1 MSWGSRMPDINAGFA
16 MTLPPARAIA
26 YFQSKGLAPT
36 MSWKDMQD
44 EAHAVEFAVAG
55 ITKLDVLSDIQNSLT
70 RSLTGGMSFRQ
81 FQDELE
87 PLLQRKGWLGRG
99 LVADDDGVLLGK
111 KLMPYRLDTIF
122 RTNIQSAYAAGR
134 YQQQMRNVADRPYW
148 EYNAVM
154 DNRTRP
160 THAALNGRVFRWD
173 DPIWQTIYPPN
184 GYNCRCWVRALTEA
198 QMKNHPLGVETSDDR
213 LVTVQQPYGLDGEMR
228 PVKAY
233 RDPKTGQL
241 LVPDAGFHLNPGRG
255 YLAGLGQS
263 LLEKSAV
270 APPRLAAQAV
280 YETLRNNRL
289 ATAMNRDLESWVRS
303 LPARPGKDFR
313 RAGALSPIV
322 LAAISDS
329 AALPSP
335 VITLPA
341 QTAVSLREA
350 GASWLGRLASAFR
363 YPLAVLQ
370 RGESLLMVVEDLTG
384 YSVVTL
390 ALSAD
395 GFEPVS
401 SVPWSP
407 AAVARASLIDGAL
420 PEGDA

>member
-1 MSWGSRMPDINAGFA
+1 

-70 RSLTGGMSFRQ
+70 RSLTEGMSFRQ

-99 LVADDDGVLLGK
+99 LVADDDGVLQGK

-134 YQQQMRNVADRPYW
+134 YQQQMSNVADRPYW

-198 QMKNHPLGVETSDDR
+198 QMKNHPLGVESSDDR

-263 LLEKSAV
+263 LLEKSV
-270 APPRLAAQAV
+270 DAPPRLAAQAV

-289 ATAMNRDLESWVRS
+289 ATAMNRDLDSWVRS
-303 LPARPGKDFR
+303 LPARPGRDFR
-313 RAGALSPIV
+313 RAGALSPLV

-329 AALPSP
+329 ATLPSP
-335 VITLPA
+335 VVTLPA

-350 GASWLGRLASAFR
+350 GASWLGRLTSAFR
-363 YPLAVLQ
+363 YPVAVLQ
-370 RGESLLMVVEDLTG
+370 RGEALLMVVEDLAG

-390 ALSAD
+390 ARSAD

-407 AAVARASLIDGAL
+407 AAVARARLIDGTL
-420 PEGDA
+420 PEGNA

>member
-1 MSWGSRMPDINAGFA
+1 MAEVNAGFA
-16 MTLPPARAIA
+16 MTLSPSRAIA
-26 YFQSKGLAPT
+26 YFQSKGLTPT

-55 ITKLDVLSDIQNSLT
+55 ITKLDILSDIQNSLT
-70 RSLTGGMSFRQ
+70 RSLTEGMSFRQ

-99 LVADDDGVLLGK
+99 LIADDDGVLQGK

-134 YQQQMRNVADRPYW
+134 YQWMVANAKERPYW
-148 EYNAVM
+148 QYNAIM
-154 DNRTRP
+154 DGRTRP
-160 THAALNGRVFRWD
+160 AHAALHGRIFRWD
-173 DPIWQTIYPPN
+173 DPIWNTLFPPN
-184 GYNCRCWVRALTEA
+184 GYNCRCFVRALTQA
-198 QMKNHPLGVETSDDR
+198 QVDAHPVGVESSDAYMA
-213 LVTVQQPYGLDGEMR
+213 TIQQPYGTDGEMR
-228 PVKAY
+228 TVTAF
-233 RDPKTGQL
+233 RDPKTGRMM
-241 LVPDAGFHLNPGRG
+241 VPDAGFHLNPGRG

-263 LLEKSAV
+263 LLEKSV
-270 APPRLAAQAV
+270 DAPPRLAAQAV

-289 ATAMNRDLESWVRS
+289 VTAMNRDLDGWVRS
-303 LPARPGKDFR
+303 LSARPSKDFR
-313 RAGALSPIV
+313 RIGALSPLV

-329 AALPSP
+329 TTLPSP
-335 VITLPA
+335 VISLPA

-350 GASWLGRLASAFR
+350 EASWLGRLASAFR
-363 YPLAVLQ
+363 YPMAVLQ
-370 RGESLLMVVEDLTG
+370 RGELLLMVVEDLAG

-390 ALSAD
+390 ARSGD

-407 AAVARASLIDGAL
+407 SVVAHARLIDGAL
-420 PEGDA
+420 PEGNT

>member
-1 MSWGSRMPDINAGFA
+1 

-55 ITKLDVLSDIQNSLT
+55 ITKLDVLSDIQNGLA
-70 RSLTGGMSFRQ
+70 RSLTEGSTFRQ

-99 LVADDDGVLLGK
+99 LVADEDGVLTGK
-111 KLMPYRLDTIF
+111 KLMPYRLETIF

-184 GYNCRCWVRALTEA
+184 GYNCRCWVRALTEV

-289 ATAMNRDLESWVRS
+289 ATAINRDLDRWVRS

-350 GASWLGRLASAFR
+350 DASWLGRLASAFR
-363 YPLAVLQ
+363 YPVAVLQ

-390 ALSAD
+390 ARSAD

-401 SVPWSP
+401 SAPWSH
-407 AAVARASLIDGAL
+407 AAIARARLIDGAL

>member
-1 MSWGSRMPDINAGFA
+1 

-99 LVADDDGVLLGK
+99 LVADDDGVLQGK

-280 YETLRNNRL
+280 YEALRNNRL

-363 YPLAVLQ
+363 YPVAVLK

-390 ALSAD
+390 ARSAD

>member
-1 MSWGSRMPDINAGFA
+1 MGEVNAGFA

-26 YFQSKGLAPT
+26 YFRSKGMTPT
-36 MSWKDMQD
+36 LSWEDMQD
-44 EAHAVEFAVAG
+44 EAHAVRFAVAG
-55 ITKLDVLSDIQNSLT
+55 ITKLDVLSDIHNGLT
-70 RSLTGGMSFRQ
+70 RSLTEGATFRQ

-99 LVADDDGVLLGK
+99 LVADEDGVLQGK

-134 YQQQMRNVADRPYW
+134 YQQQMSNVADRPYW
-148 EYNAVM
+148 QYNAVM

-160 THAALNGRVFRWD
+160 THAALNGRIFRWD

-198 QMKNHPLGVETSDDR
+198 QMTNHPVGVETSDGR

-233 RDPKTGQL
+233 RDPETGQM

-263 LLEKSAV
+263 LLEKSV
-270 APPRLAAQAV
+270 DAPPRLAAQAV

-289 ATAMNRDLESWVRS
+289 TTAVNHALDGWVRS
-303 LPARPGKDFR
+303 LPAGPGKDFR
-313 RAGALSPIV
+313 RVGALSPLV
-322 LAAISDS
+322 LAAISES
-329 AALPSP
+329 ATLPSP
-335 VITLPA
+335 AITLAA
-341 QTAVSLREA
+341 QTAVSLRDA
-350 GASWLGRLASAFR
+350 GVTWLARIASAFR
-363 YPLAVLQ
+363 YPVAVLQ
-370 RGESLLMVVEDLTG
+370 RGDTILVVAEDLTG

-390 ALSAD
+390 VRSAD

-407 AAVARASLIDGAL
+407 AAVTHARLIDGAL
-420 PEGDA
+420 PEDGA

>member
-1 MSWGSRMPDINAGFA
+1 MAEVNAGFA

-26 YFQSKGLAPT
+26 YFQSKGLTPT

-55 ITKLDVLSDIQNSLT
+55 ITKLDILSDIQTSLT
-70 RSLTGGMSFRQ
+70 RSLTEGMSFRQ
-81 FQDELE
+81 FHDELE

-99 LVADDDGVLLGK
+99 LVADENGVLTGK
-111 KLMPYRLDTIF
+111 KLMPYRLETIF

-160 THAALNGRVFRWD
+160 THAALNGRIFRWD

-198 QMKNHPLGVETSDDR
+198 QIKNHPLGVETSDDR
-213 LVTVQQPYGLDGEMR
+213 LVTVQQPYGQDGEVR

-233 RDPKTGQL
+233 RDPKTGQM
-241 LVPDAGFHLNPGRG
+241 LVPDAGFHLNPGHG

-263 LLEKSAV
+263 LLEKSV
-270 APPRLAAQAV
+270 DAPPRLAAQAV

-289 ATAMNRDLESWVRS
+289 ATAMNRDLDGWVRS
-303 LPARPGKDFR
+303 LSARPSKDFR
-313 RAGALSPIV
+313 RIGALSPLV
-322 LAAISDS
+322 LAAVSDS
-329 AALPSP
+329 VTLPSP
-335 VITLPA
+335 VVTLPA
-341 QTAVSLREA
+341 QTALSLREA

-370 RGESLLMVVEDLTG
+370 RGELLLMVVEDLAG

-390 ALSAD
+390 ARSGD

-407 AAVARASLIDGAL
+407 SVVEHARLIDGVL
-420 PEGDA
+420 PEGNT

>member
-1 MSWGSRMPDINAGFA
+1 MAEVNAGFA
-16 MTLPPARAIA
+16 MTLPPQRAIA
-26 YFQSKGLAPT
+26 YFESKGITPT
-36 MSWKDMQD
+36 LSWKELQD
-44 EAHAVEFAVAG
+44 EAHAVKFVVAG
-55 ITKLDVLSDIQNSLT
+55 ITKLDVLTDIQTSLT
-70 RSLTGGMSFRQ
+70 RTLTEGGTFRQ

-99 LVADDDGVLLGK
+99 LVADEDGVLMGK
-111 KLMPYRLDTIF
+111 KLMPYRLETIF
-122 RTNIQSAYAAGR
+122 ITNIQSAYAAGR
-134 YQQQMRNVADRPYW
+134 WQQQMRNVADRPYW

-213 LVTVQQPYGLDGEMR
+213 LVTVQQPYGMDGEMR

-233 RDPKTGQL
+233 RDPKSGQM

-263 LLEKSAV
+263 LLEKSAA

-280 YETLRNNRL
+280 HETLRDNRL
-289 ATAMNRDLESWVRS
+289 VSAMNRHLDGWVRS
-303 LPARPGKDFR
+303 LPARPDVDFR
-313 RAGALSPIV
+313 RIGALSPQV
-322 LAAISDS
+322 LATLSNT
-329 AALPSP
+329 AAQPSP

-341 QTAVSLREA
+341 STAVSLRDT
-350 GASWLGRLASAFR
+350 GVSLLGRLASAFR
-363 YPLAVLQ
+363 YPQAVLQ
-370 RGESLLMVVEDLTG
+370 RDDTLLVVTQDQAG
-384 YSVVTL
+384 GFQVVTL
-390 ALSAD
+390 VHGAM

-401 SVPWSP
+401 VVPWAP
-407 AAVARASLIDGAL
+407 AVVAGARLLDGQL
-420 PEGDA
+420 PEAGS

>member
-1 MSWGSRMPDINAGFA
+1 MAEVNAGFA

-26 YFQSKGLAPT
+26 YFQSKGLTPT

-55 ITKLDVLSDIQNSLT
+55 ITKLDILSDIQTSLT
-70 RSLTGGMSFRQ
+70 RSLTEGMSFRQ

-99 LVADDDGVLLGK
+99 LVADENGVLTGK
-111 KLMPYRLDTIF
+111 KLMPYRLETIF

-160 THAALNGRVFRWD
+160 THAALNGRIFRWD

-198 QMKNHPLGVETSDDR
+198 QIKNHPLGVETSDDR
-213 LVTVQQPYGLDGEMR
+213 LVTVQQPYGQDGEVR

-233 RDPKTGQL
+233 RDPKTGQM
-241 LVPDAGFHLNPGRG
+241 LVPDAGFHLNPGHG

-263 LLEKSAV
+263 LLEKSV
-270 APPRLAAQAV
+270 DAPPRLAAQAV

-289 ATAMNRDLESWVRS
+289 ATAMNRDLDGWVRS
-303 LPARPGKDFR
+303 LSARPSKDFR
-313 RAGALSPIV
+313 RIGALSPLV
-322 LAAISDS
+322 LAAVSDS
-329 AALPSP
+329 VTLPSP
-335 VITLPA
+335 VVTLPA
-341 QTAVSLREA
+341 QTALSLREA

-363 YPLAVLQ
+363 YPMAVLQ
-370 RGESLLMVVEDLTG
+370 RGELLLMVVEDLAG

-390 ALSAD
+390 ARSGD

-407 AAVARASLIDGAL
+407 SVVEHARLIDGVL
-420 PEGDA
+420 PEGNT

>member
-1 MSWGSRMPDINAGFA
+1 MPEINAGFA

-70 RSLTGGMSFRQ
+70 RSLTEGMSFRQ

-99 LVADDDGVLLGK
+99 LVADDDGVLQGK

-270 APPRLAAQAV
+270 APPRLSAQAV

-303 LPARPGKDFR
+303 LPARPGKDVR
-313 RAGALSPIV
+313 RVGALSPLV
-322 LAAISDS
+322 LAAVSDS
-329 AALPSP
+329 TTLPSP
-335 VITLPA
+335 VVTLPA

-363 YPLAVLQ
+363 YPVAVLQ
-370 RGESLLMVVEDLTG
+370 RGEALLMVVEDLAG

-390 ALSAD
+390 ARSAD

-407 AAVARASLIDGAL
+407 AAVARARLIDGTL
-420 PEGDA
+420 PEGNA

>member
-1 MSWGSRMPDINAGFA
+1 
-16 MTLPPARAIA
+16 MTLAPARAIA

-44 EAHAVEFAVAG
+44 EAHAVEFTVAG

-70 RSLTGGMSFRQ
+70 RSLTEGMSFRQ

-99 LVADDDGVLLGK
+99 LVADDDGVLQGK

-198 QMKNHPLGVETSDDR
+198 QMKNHPLGVESSDDR
-213 LVTVQQPYGLDGEMR
+213 LLTVQQPYGLDGEMR

-263 LLEKSAV
+263 LLEKSV
-270 APPRLAAQAV
+270 DAPPRLAAQAV

-289 ATAMNRDLESWVRS
+289 ATAMNRDLDSWVRS
-303 LPARPGKDFR
+303 LPARPGRDFR
-313 RAGALSPIV
+313 RAGALSPLV

-329 AALPSP
+329 ATLPSP
-335 VITLPA
+335 VVTLPA

-363 YPLAVLQ
+363 YPVAVLQ
-370 RGESLLMVVEDLTG
+370 RGEFLLMVVEDLTG

-390 ALSAD
+390 ARSAD

-407 AAVARASLIDGAL
+407 AAVARARLIDGTL
-420 PEGDA
+420 PEGNA

>member
-1 MSWGSRMPDINAGFA
+1 MAEVNAGFA

-26 YFQSKGLAPT
+26 YFQSKGLTPT

-55 ITKLDVLSDIQNSLT
+55 ITKLDILSDIQTSLT
-70 RSLTGGMSFRQ
+70 RSLTEGMSFRQ

-99 LVADDDGVLLGK
+99 LVADENGVLTGK
-111 KLMPYRLDTIF
+111 KLMPYRLETIF

-160 THAALNGRVFRWD
+160 THAALNGRIFRWD

-198 QMKNHPLGVETSDDR
+198 QIKNHPLGVETSDDR
-213 LVTVQQPYGLDGEMR
+213 LVTVQQPYGQDGEVR

-233 RDPKTGQL
+233 RDPKTGQM

-263 LLEKSAV
+263 LLEKSV
-270 APPRLAAQAV
+270 DAPPRLAAQAV

-289 ATAMNRDLESWVRS
+289 ATAMNRDLDRWIRS
-303 LPARPGKDFR
+303 LPARPGKDVR
-313 RAGALSPIV
+313 RVGALSPLV
-322 LAAISDS
+322 LAAVSDS
-329 AALPSP
+329 VTLPSP
-335 VITLPA
+335 VVTLPA
-341 QTAVSLREA
+341 QTALSLREA

-363 YPLAVLQ
+363 YPMAVLQ
-370 RGESLLMVVEDLTG
+370 RGEYLLMVVEDLAG

-390 ALSAD
+390 ARSGD

-407 AAVARASLIDGAL
+407 SVVEHARLIDGVL
-420 PEGDA
+420 PEGNA

>member
-1 MSWGSRMPDINAGFA
+1 
-16 MTLPPARAIA
+16 
-26 YFQSKGLAPT
+26 
-36 MSWKDMQD
+36 
-44 EAHAVEFAVAG
+44 
-55 ITKLDVLSDIQNSLT
+55 
-70 RSLTGGMSFRQ
+70 MSFRQ

-99 LVADDDGVLLGK
+99 LVADDDGVLQGK

-263 LLEKSAV
+263 LLEKSV
-270 APPRLAAQAV
+270 DAPPRLAAQAV

-303 LPARPGKDFR
+303 LPARPGKDVR
-313 RAGALSPIV
+313 RVGALSPLV
-322 LAAISDS
+322 LAAVSDS
-329 AALPSP
+329 TTLPSP
-335 VITLPA
+335 VVTLPA

-350 GASWLGRLASAFR
+350 GASWLGRMASAFR
-363 YPLAVLQ
+363 YPVAVLQ

-390 ALSAD
+390 ARSAD

-407 AAVARASLIDGAL
+407 AAVARARLIDGAL

>member
-1 MSWGSRMPDINAGFA
+1 

-26 YFQSKGLAPT
+26 YFQSKGLTPT
-36 MSWKDMQD
+36 ISWQDMQD

-70 RSLTGGMSFRQ
+70 RSLTEGMSFRQ

-99 LVADDDGVLLGK
+99 LVADDDGVLQGK

-122 RTNIQSAYAAGR
+122 RTNIQSAHAAGR

-184 GYNCRCWVRALTEA
+184 GYNCRCRVRALAEA
-198 QMKNHPLGVETSDDR
+198 QMKNHPQGVETSDGR
-213 LVTVQQPYGLDGEMR
+213 LVTVQQPYGLDGEIR
-228 PVKAY
+228 SVKAY
-233 RDPKTGQL
+233 RDPKTGKM

-263 LLEKSAV
+263 LLEKSAD

-289 ATAMNRDLESWVRS
+289 ASAMNRNLDGWVRS
-303 LPARPGKDFR
+303 LPAHPGKDFR
-313 RAGALSPIV
+313 RTGALSPLV
-322 LAAISDS
+322 LAAISDGT
-329 AALPSP
+329 ALPSP

-341 QTAVSLREA
+341 ETAVSLREA

-363 YPLAVLQ
+363 YPVAMLQ
-370 RGESLLMVVEDLTG
+370 RGESILMVVEDLAG
-384 YSVVTL
+384 YNVVTL
-390 ALSAD
+390 ARSGD

-407 AAVARASLIDGAL
+407 AAVAHARLIDGAL
-420 PEGDA
+420 PEDES

>member
-1 MSWGSRMPDINAGFA
+1 MPEINAGFA

-55 ITKLDVLSDIQNSLT
+55 ITKLDVLSDIQNGLA
-70 RSLTGGMSFRQ
+70 RSLTEGSTFRQ

-99 LVADDDGVLLGK
+99 LVADEDGVLTGK
-111 KLMPYRLDTIF
+111 KLMPYRLETIF

-184 GYNCRCWVRALTEA
+184 GYNCRCWVRALTEV

-289 ATAMNRDLESWVRS
+289 ATAINRDLDRWVRS

-350 GASWLGRLASAFR
+350 DASWLGRLASAFR
-363 YPLAVLQ
+363 YPVAVLQ

-390 ALSAD
+390 ARSAD

-401 SVPWSP
+401 SAPWSH
-407 AAVARASLIDGAL
+407 AAIARARLIDGAL

>member
-1 MSWGSRMPDINAGFA
+1 

-36 MSWKDMQD
+36 MRWKDMQD
-44 EAHAVEFAVAG
+44 EAHAVEFTVAG

-70 RSLTGGMSFRQ
+70 RSLTEGMSFRQ

-99 LVADDDGVLLGK
+99 LVADDDGVLQGK

-198 QMKNHPLGVETSDDR
+198 QMKNHPLGVESSDDR
-213 LVTVQQPYGLDGEMR
+213 LLTVQQPYGLDGEMR

-263 LLEKSAV
+263 LLEKSV
-270 APPRLAAQAV
+270 DAPPRLAAQAV

-289 ATAMNRDLESWVRS
+289 ATAMNRDLDSWVRS
-303 LPARPGKDFR
+303 LPARPGRDFR
-313 RAGALSPIV
+313 RAGALSPLV

-329 AALPSP
+329 ATLPSP
-335 VITLPA
+335 VVTLPA

-363 YPLAVLQ
+363 YPVAVLQ
-370 RGESLLMVVEDLTG
+370 RGEFLLMVVEDLTG

-390 ALSAD
+390 ARSAD

-407 AAVARASLIDGAL
+407 AAVARARLIDGTL
-420 PEGDA
+420 PEGNA

>member
-1 MSWGSRMPDINAGFA
+1 MAKVDAGFA
-16 MTLPPARAIA
+16 MTLPPQRAIA
-26 YFQSKGLAPT
+26 YFESRGITPT
-36 MSWKDMQD
+36 LSWKDLQD
-44 EAHAVEFAVAG
+44 EAHAVKFVVAG
-55 ITKLDVLSDIQNSLT
+55 ITRLDVLTDIQTSLT
-70 RSLTGGMSFRQ
+70 RTLTEGGTFRQ

-99 LVADDDGVLLGK
+99 LVADEDGVLMGK
-111 KLMPYRLDTIF
+111 KLMPYRLETIF

-134 YQQQMRNVADRPYW
+134 WQQQMRNVADRPYW

-198 QMKNHPLGVETSDDR
+198 QMNNHPLGVETSDDR
-213 LVTVQQPYGLDGEMR
+213 LVTVQQPYGMDGEMR

-233 RDPKTGQL
+233 RDPKSGQM

-263 LLEKSAV
+263 LLEKSAS

-280 YETLRNNRL
+280 HETLRNNRL
-289 ATAMNRDLESWVRS
+289 VSAMNRNLDGWVRS
-303 LPARPGKDFR
+303 LPARPGHDFR
-313 RAGALSPIV
+313 RVGALSPQA
-322 LAAISDS
+322 LAGMNDGGT
-329 AALPSP
+329 LPSP
-335 VITLPA
+335 VITLTA
-341 QTAVSLREA
+341 GTAVTLRDAGVSL
-350 GASWLGRLASAFR
+350 LGRLASAFR
-363 YPLAVLQ
+363 YPDAVLQ
-370 RGESLLMVVEDLTG
+370 RGDTLLMVTEAPAEG
-384 YSVVTL
+384 YQVVTL
-390 ALSAD
+390 VRSAA

-401 SVPWSP
+401 IMPWSRV
-407 AAVARASLIDGAL
+407 AVAGARLLEGRL
-420 PEGDA
+420 PGETP

>member
-1 MSWGSRMPDINAGFA
+1 

-70 RSLTGGMSFRQ
+70 RSLTEGMSFRQ

-99 LVADDDGVLLGK
+99 LVADDDGVLQGK

-198 QMKNHPLGVETSDDR
+198 QMKNHPLGVESSDDR

-263 LLEKSAV
+263 LLEKSV
-270 APPRLAAQAV
+270 DAPPRLAAQAV

-289 ATAMNRDLESWVRS
+289 ATAMNRDLDSWVRS
-303 LPARPGKDFR
+303 LPARPGRDFR
-313 RAGALSPIV
+313 RAGALSPLV

-329 AALPSP
+329 ATLPSP
-335 VITLPA
+335 VVTLPA

-363 YPLAVLQ
+363 YPVAVLQ
-370 RGESLLMVVEDLTG
+370 RGEFLLMVVEDLAG

-390 ALSAD
+390 ARSAD

-407 AAVARASLIDGAL
+407 AAVARARLIDGTL
-420 PEGDA
+420 PEGNA

>member
-1 MSWGSRMPDINAGFA
+1 MAEVNAGFA

-26 YFQSKGLAPT
+26 YFQSKGLTPT
-36 MSWKDMQD
+36 MRWKDMQD
-44 EAHAVEFAVAG
+44 EAHAVEFVVAG

-70 RSLTGGMSFRQ
+70 RSLTEGMSFRQ

-99 LVADDDGVLLGK
+99 LVADENGVLTGK
-111 KLMPYRLDTIF
+111 KLMPYRLETIF

-160 THAALNGRVFRWD
+160 THAALNGRIFRWD

-198 QMKNHPLGVETSDDR
+198 QIKNHPLGVENSDER

-233 RDPKTGQL
+233 RDPKTGQM

-263 LLEKSAV
+263 LLEKSV
-270 APPRLAAQAV
+270 DAPPRLAAQAV

-289 ATAMNRDLESWVRS
+289 VTAMNRDLDRWIRS
-303 LPARPGKDFR
+303 LPARPGKDVR
-313 RAGALSPIV
+313 RVGALSPLV
-322 LAAISDS
+322 LAAVSDS
-329 AALPSP
+329 VTLPSP
-335 VITLPA
+335 VVTLPA

-350 GASWLGRLASAFR
+350 EASWLGRLASAFR
-363 YPLAVLQ
+363 YPMAVLQ
-370 RGESLLMVVEDLTG
+370 RGELLLMVVEDLAG

-390 ALSAD
+390 ARSGD

-407 AAVARASLIDGAL
+407 SVVEHARLIDGVL
-420 PEGDA
+420 PEGNT

>member
-1 MSWGSRMPDINAGFA
+1 MPEINAGFA

-70 RSLTGGMSFRQ
+70 RSLTEGMSFRQ
-81 FQDELE
+81 FQNELE

-99 LVADDDGVLLGK
+99 LVADDDGVLQGK

-198 QMKNHPLGVETSDDR
+198 QIKNHPLGVESSDDR

-241 LVPDAGFHLNPGRG
+241 LVPDAGFHLNPGRE

-263 LLEKSAV
+263 LLEKSV
-270 APPRLAAQAV
+270 DAPPRLAAQAV

-289 ATAMNRDLESWVRS
+289 ATAMNRDLDSWVRS
-303 LPARPGKDFR
+303 LPARPGRDFR
-313 RAGALSPIV
+313 RAGAISPLV

-329 AALPSP
+329 ATLPSP

-363 YPLAVLQ
+363 YPMAVLQ
-370 RGESLLMVVEDLTG
+370 RGEALLMVVEDLAG

-390 ALSAD
+390 ARSAD
-395 GFEPVS
+395 SFEPVS

-407 AAVARASLIDGAL
+407 AAVARARLIDGTL
-420 PEGDA
+420 PEGNA

>member
-1 MSWGSRMPDINAGFA
+1 

-70 RSLTGGMSFRQ
+70 RSLTEGMSFRQ

-99 LVADDDGVLLGK
+99 LVADDDGVLQGK

-154 DNRTRP
+154 DSRTRP

-270 APPRLAAQAV
+270 APPRLSAQAV

-363 YPLAVLQ
+363 YPVAVLQ

-390 ALSAD
+390 ARSAD

>member
-1 MSWGSRMPDINAGFA
+1 MPEINAGFA
-16 MTLPPARAIA
+16 MTLAPARAIA

-44 EAHAVEFAVAG
+44 EAHAVEFTVAG

-70 RSLTGGMSFRQ
+70 RSLTEGMSFRQ

-99 LVADDDGVLLGK
+99 LVADDDGVLQGK

-198 QMKNHPLGVETSDDR
+198 QMKNHPLGVESSDDR
-213 LVTVQQPYGLDGEMR
+213 LLTVQQPYGLDGEMR

-263 LLEKSAV
+263 LLEKSV
-270 APPRLAAQAV
+270 DAPPRLAAQAV

-289 ATAMNRDLESWVRS
+289 ATAMNRDLDSWVRS
-303 LPARPGKDFR
+303 LPARPGRDFR
-313 RAGALSPIV
+313 RAGALSPLV

-329 AALPSP
+329 ATLPSP
-335 VITLPA
+335 VVTLPA

-363 YPLAVLQ
+363 YPVAVLQ
-370 RGESLLMVVEDLTG
+370 RGEFLLMVVEDLTG

-390 ALSAD
+390 ARSAD

-407 AAVARASLIDGAL
+407 AAVARARLIDGTL
-420 PEGDA
+420 PEGNA

>member
-1 MSWGSRMPDINAGFA
+1 

-70 RSLTGGMSFRQ
+70 RSLTEGMSFRQ

-99 LVADDDGVLLGK
+99 LVADDDGVLQGK

-198 QMKNHPLGVETSDDR
+198 QMKNHPLGAESSDDR

-263 LLEKSAV
+263 LLEKSV
-270 APPRLAAQAV
+270 DAPPRLAAQAV

-289 ATAMNRDLESWVRS
+289 ATAMNRDLDSWVRS
-303 LPARPGKDFR
+303 LPARPGRDFR
-313 RAGALSPIV
+313 RAGALSPLV

-329 AALPSP
+329 ATLPSP

-363 YPLAVLQ
+363 YPVAVLQ
-370 RGESLLMVVEDLTG
+370 RGEALLMVVEDLAG

-390 ALSAD
+390 ARSAD
-395 GFEPVS
+395 SFEPVS

-407 AAVARASLIDGAL
+407 AAVARARLIDGTL
-420 PEGDA
+420 PEGNA

>member
-1 MSWGSRMPDINAGFA
+1 MPEINAGFA

-70 RSLTGGMSFRQ
+70 RSLTEGMSFRQ

-99 LVADDDGVLLGK
+99 LVADDDGVLQGK

-198 QMKNHPLGVETSDDR
+198 QMKNHPLGVESSDDR

-263 LLEKSAV
+263 LLEKSV
-270 APPRLAAQAV
+270 DAPPRLAAQAV

-289 ATAMNRDLESWVRS
+289 ATAMNRDLDSWVRS
-303 LPARPGKDFR
+303 LPARPGRDFR
-313 RAGALSPIV
+313 RAGALSPLV

-329 AALPSP
+329 ATLPSP
-335 VITLPA
+335 VVTLPA

-363 YPLAVLQ
+363 YPVAVLQ
-370 RGESLLMVVEDLTG
+370 RGEFLLMVVEDLAG

-390 ALSAD
+390 ARSAD

-407 AAVARASLIDGAL
+407 AAVARARLIDGTL
-420 PEGDA
+420 PEGNA

>member
-1 MSWGSRMPDINAGFA
+1 

-70 RSLTGGMSFRQ
+70 RSLTEGMSFRQ

-99 LVADDDGVLLGK
+99 LVADDDGVLQGK

-213 LVTVQQPYGLDGEMR
+213 LVTVQQPYGLDGEIR

-263 LLEKSAV
+263 LLEKSV
-270 APPRLAAQAV
+270 DAPPRLAAQAV

-303 LPARPGKDFR
+303 LSARPGKDVR
-313 RAGALSPIV
+313 RVGALSPLV
-322 LAAISDS
+322 LAAVSDS
-329 AALPSP
+329 TTLPSP
-335 VITLPA
+335 VVTLPA

-363 YPLAVLQ
+363 YPVAVLQ
-370 RGESLLMVVEDLTG
+370 RGEALLMVVEDLAG

-390 ALSAD
+390 ARSAD

-407 AAVARASLIDGAL
+407 AAVARARLIDGTL
-420 PEGDA
+420 PEGNA

>member
-1 MSWGSRMPDINAGFA
+1 
-16 MTLPPARAIA
+16 
-26 YFQSKGLAPT
+26 
-36 MSWKDMQD
+36 MQD